1 MLETIENDMSSQSEM
16 KLKNALKRR
25 GLLIY
30 IQLYHKLQTL
40 EKKLKTYA
48 VLKLKDYFNWIYSSF
63 NIKNK

>member
-25 GLLIY
+25 CLLIY

-40 EKKLKTYA
+40 EKKLKTFA
-48 VLKLKDYFNWIYSSF
+48 VLKDYFNWIYSF